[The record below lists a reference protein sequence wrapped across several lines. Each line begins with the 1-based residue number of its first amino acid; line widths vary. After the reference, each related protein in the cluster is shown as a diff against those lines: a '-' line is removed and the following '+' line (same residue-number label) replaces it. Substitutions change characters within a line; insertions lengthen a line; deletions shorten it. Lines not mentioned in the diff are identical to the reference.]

1 MGGGW
6 ARRGTLTVRRAKK
19 KQQSADQTDE
29 PPPKLENSTGPS
41 DVSYRRAMQS
51 AGPKAVVVPPLSPLL
66 LASASGFL
74 RVVSRRGADARYLCG
89 ERGQGPPRS
98 EGGRRSRWGFERVR
112 VVAEWLTRFALSRG
126 RIPSR
131 RFHRFHESHSYYY
144 FIYIYIYIYI
154 YIF

>member
-51 AGPKAVVVPPLSPLL
+51 AGPKAVVVPPLSLPYFSRALL
-66 LASASGFL
+66 VSCVLFL
-74 RVVSRRGADARYLCG
+74 SECRGAEQTRGIYAENGARAL
-89 ERGQGPPRS
+89 RGVKV
-98 EGGRRSRWGFERVR
+98 EEEAVGG
-112 VVAEWLTRFALSRG
+112 SRG
-126 RIPSR
+126 FASWPSG
-131 RFHRFHESHSYYY
+131 
-144 FIYIYIYIYI
+144 
-154 YIF
+154 